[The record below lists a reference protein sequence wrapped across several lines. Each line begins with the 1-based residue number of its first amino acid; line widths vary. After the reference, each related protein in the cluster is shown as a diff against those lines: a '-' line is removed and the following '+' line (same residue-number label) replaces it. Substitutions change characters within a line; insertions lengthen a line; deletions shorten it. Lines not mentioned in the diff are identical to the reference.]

1 MLKPTEESGNKK
13 HRGDSCRLLSSLT
26 FLAPLWM
33 EQFLQDTFLLSQ
45 WSAAPQVRHRS
56 GSHSLTAR

>member
-1 MLKPTEESGNKK
+1 MLEQRE
-13 HRGDSCRLLSSLT
+13 RERLLWGHGFDPFGAELT

-45 WSAAPQVRHRS
+45 WSAAPQVRQRS

>member
-1 MLKPTEESGNKK
+1 MLKSTSSDQIRGGGGGARCLSGS
-13 HRGDSCRLLSSLT
+13 GT